1 MKSHPWWM
9 SSILALLAGVATDC
23 AQAQIPVTDIGAI
36 AQLIS
41 ELQTLEQQLQV
52 ARDELAQAQS
62 EYQAMTG
69 DRGMERLL
77 AGTVRNYLPPTWPD
91 IQGAAAG
98 GNSAFPD
105 LASAIQS
112 ALSANAVLSDA
123 QLAALAPADRQ
134 ALQADRQSAAL
145 QQVLA
150 QQALAV
156 TSDRFAS
163 LQQLIDAI
171 PTATDA
177 KAALDLQARI
187 GAEQT
192 LLQNEQSKLAL
203 LKQAAQADVL
213 ANQVRAREQALAAQ
227 GNFATRFQ
235 PTP

>member
-1 MKSHPWWM
+1 MKSHPWWAPPA
-9 SSILALLAGVATDC
+9 LALLACAATDC
-23 AQAQIPVTDIGAI
+23 ARAQIPVTDVGAI

-41 ELQTLEQQLQV
+41 ELETLEQQLQV
-52 ARDELAQAQS
+52 ARQELAQAQS

-69 DRGMERLL
+69 VRGMERLL

-91 IQGAAAG
+91 IRGAATGA
-98 GNSAFPD
+98 SSPFPD
-105 LASAIQS
+105 LASAIQG
-112 ALSANAVLSDA
+112 ALNANAVLSDA
-123 QLAALAPADRQ
+123 QLASFAPADRQ
-134 ALQADRQSAAL
+134 ELEADRQSAAL

-177 KAALDLQARI
+177 KAVLDLQARI